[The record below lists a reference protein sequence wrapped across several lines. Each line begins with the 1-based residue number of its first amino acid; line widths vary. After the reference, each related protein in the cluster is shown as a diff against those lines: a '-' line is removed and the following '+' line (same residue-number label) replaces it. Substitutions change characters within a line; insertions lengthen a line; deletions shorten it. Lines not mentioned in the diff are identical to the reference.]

1 MTSRVQPHLKKCFEG
16 IAKLKFNK
24 ELDVLAMISSQGE
37 EVPLIDTIS
46 TTAAR
51 GQVEKWLIELEKL
64 MRQSIRQVVKDAMDA
79 YFIKERV
86 AWVLDWPGQTI
97 LCVGQMYWTQQI
109 EEGMLRGVDGLRDYF
124 NQSQMELNDII
135 SLIRGKLPKQNR
147 ISLGN
152 QMDLICDNSFDFHE
166 TLLFLFF

>member
-1 MTSRVQPHLKKCFEG
+1 
-16 IAKLKFNK
+16 
-24 ELDVLAMISSQGE
+24 MISSQGE

-124 NQSQMELNDII
+124 NQSQIELNDII

-152 QMDLICDNSFDFHE
+152 QTDSTFNVQRYF
-166 TLLFLFF
+166 